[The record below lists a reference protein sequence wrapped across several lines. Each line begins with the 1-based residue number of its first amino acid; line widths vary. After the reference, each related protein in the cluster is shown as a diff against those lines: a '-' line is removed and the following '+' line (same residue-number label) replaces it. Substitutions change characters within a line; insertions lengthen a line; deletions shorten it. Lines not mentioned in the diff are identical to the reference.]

1 MRNSIIK
8 ILPTMMIFVIIMV
21 GSCSKKNGGGLILT
35 PVVPKEE
42 SIVFSID
49 PDPGTVA
56 AVAMSGTYA
65 FKVTVGSKLTSSGVK
80 VDLTTKKDA
89 DNSTVDSKSL
99 DSTTP
104 GIDLSTSKLSPGI
117 LCTVTITVT
126 SKATPTNT
134 ATKSFKVARK

>member
-1 MRNSIIK
+1 MSNTVR
-8 ILPTMMIFVIIMV
+8 IFVTIILLSAML
-21 GSCSKKNGGGLILT
+21 GCKKKMLVPPT
-35 PVVPKEE
+35 PEPPKEE
-42 SIVFSID
+42 NIVFSID
-49 PDPGTVA
+49 PDPGSGV
-56 AVAMSGTYA
+56 AVALSGTYV
-65 FKVTVGSKLTSSGVK
+65 FKVTIGSKLTTSGVK

-99 DSTTP
+99 DSNSP
-104 GIDLSTSKLSPGI
+104 GIDLSTGTLNPGI

>member
-1 MRNSIIK
+1 MSKSIRFFV
-8 ILPTMMIFVIIMV
+8 MIVMLGAMSGCAKKRIVIPIPA
-21 GSCSKKNGGGLILT
+21 L
-35 PVVPKEE
+35 PKEE
-42 SIVFSID
+42 NLVFSID
-49 PDPGTVA
+49 PDPGSGV
-56 AVAMSGTYA
+56 AVALSGTYV
-65 FKVTVGSKLTSSGVK
+65 FKVTIGSKLTTSGVK

-99 DSTTP
+99 DSNSP
-104 GIDLSTSKLSPGI
+104 GIDLSTGTLNPGI